1 MKKRLF
7 KFTLCAVLLAA
18 GTSMYADGVS
28 DTGENTGT
36 ETDNGPVTL
45 NDAGKTK
52 ISWKAFVNAINNP
65 VKVTN
70 APLDEES
77 DVVIN
82 YNKANQDLK
91 DANDAKTKAE
101 KDLADATDALEGNAE
116 KKIKGAV
123 QEQIEAKLEQ
133 TKAVS
138 TLAAARN
145 AYNEANDEN
154 NAAAAD
160 LAAANA
166 ELNDLNDQLGT
177 ANKNLSD
184 AQTAL
189 YNAYQKKI
197 DDNQAIIDD
206 NNNNKIPAAKKEQ
219 TRWKGL
225 MDALVVNTAQW
236 LVDAKAA
243 AEKFSTCFK
252 ANASGDAVTIYYKY
266 IALNDEDLSELDL
279 SFIPQ
284 EGWLSGEASAVYTIL
299 RSNPGPTTV
308 IDEIVINFGKNAE
321 GQNNYKKTNGV
332 ITINSLKLGQIA
344 AQVLDRVDGINDSD
358 YQTQSTDGT
367 GTITNKTLYDQYAA
381 SYNEYTT
388 QISNLEQQN
397 NDLYAANI
405 NLSAKEKSSVEYT
418 AVQSAQ
424 DTVDELNAPGTGKI
438 PVLKGRIAGYNTI
451 INKYKATTT
460 PAPDSK
466 PCTDAND
473 NPISYLKWLSNAQT
487 AAQTAKDNAD
497 QAVADAAEKV
507 QTCQATVTTAS
518 TALSN
523 AKNEE
528 KAATTAF
535 NAAKTAYDA
544 AQAAANEAASATAM
558 EKYNEITLDAGT
570 VINADVQITKA
581 YKGTITGNGSII
593 NVNVADNAPLFKTFG
608 GHVDDV
614 AINGTFGANLTGA
627 SFTDVARWDGNGKI
641 YSETGAE
648 TEFKSS
654 ALSDAFGAFGYALRD
669 NEYFGVDF
677 KDTKIVAAA
686 AAPSKVFSLTAYD
699 LPAGKDDTDPVPTQT
714 YVQLGAQ
721 GSNVMK
727 TIVNNNEL
735 TTYEVPQNRFAQSA
749 TADVAGLG
757 LANVYYGTNNDCD
770 MAKIV
775 DRENFYCPVTVKA
788 KAIDY
793 TREFKKGYNS
803 VCLPFTLSTNLSEKI
818 VSICEYESVD
828 FTAKKFWFKQ
838 NATSI
843 KANTPALIVL
853 EEDVDKVKFN
863 IEGVTIAATD
873 KTQIEKS
880 DAMHGDSHSYGT
892 LKKAHVNEFEGE
904 EFSDYIYGLNT
915 EGKFIAA
922 AKNAT
927 FPAFRMV
934 IGTQKAVASRENAPR
949 SGDGLDV
956 MSIGIH
962 NENGVDITDQFKDLT
977 TGVNDIKSDVSSL
990 SIVGGQGAIK
1000 FNSDADYGKVKIY
1013 NINGALVTVANV
1025 MTGTTSVNVEKGI
1038 YIVMGKKVMVK

>member
-45 NDAGKTK
+45 NDADQTK

-65 VKVTN
+65 VKVTD
-70 APLDEES
+70 APLDPNS
-77 DVVIN
+77 DVVKNYTTANRNLEAAKTAFGTANTQLADAKDDLNGNADKNIKGALKEEEEAEATQRTANSAYNTANYEYQNAVSQNPTAISTLTQLESSLQSKIARFDAIPGLLQNLTKTEIVNAPWILTLQSTLKTFAGYYNAFVDYEGDDGN
-82 YNKANQDLK
+82 YNAKGSIYYLCYSITGKQKKYYLYLSVENPGDFMPAGVTGQSWNSGSEINLYRAIDALSMPAGKYFNTVSLYDSEFDEDNDHLVPVALSSDISNVMDNAVTTVNQLVINKTYTEEKTTITDQAKYTALQNEQQTLKQDIGERAEGEQVATGLYKRVADQELIVNGYSNTIDHYTANTTEINPVTGEVYK
-91 DANDAKTKAE
+91 DAN
-101 KDLADATDALEGNAE
+101 GNIMSVLQLLSY
-116 KKIKGAV
+116 K
-123 QEQIEAKLEQ
+123 
-133 TKAVS
+133 S
-138 TLAAARN
+138 T
-145 AYNEANDEN
+145 
-154 NAAAAD
+154 
-160 LAAANA
+160 
-166 ELNDLNDQLGT
+166 Q
-177 ANKNLSD
+177 
-184 AQTAL
+184 
-189 YNAYQKKI
+189 
-197 DDNQAIIDD
+197 
-206 NNNNKIPAAKKEQ
+206 
-219 TRWKGL
+219 
-225 MDALVVNTAQW
+225 
-236 LVDAKAA
+236 
-243 AEKFSTCFK
+243 
-252 ANASGDAVTIYYKY
+252 
-266 IALNDEDLSELDL
+266 
-279 SFIPQ
+279 
-284 EGWLSGEASAVYTIL
+284 
-299 RSNPGPTTV
+299 
-308 IDEIVINFGKNAE
+308 
-321 GQNNYKKTNGV
+321 
-332 ITINSLKLGQIA
+332 
-344 AQVLDRVDGINDSD
+344 
-358 YQTQSTDGT
+358 
-367 GTITNKTLYDQYAA
+367 
-381 SYNEYTT
+381 
-388 QISNLEQQN
+388 
-397 NDLYAANI
+397 
-405 NLSAKEKSSVEYT
+405 
-418 AVQSAQ
+418 
-424 DTVDELNAPGTGKI
+424 
-438 PVLKGRIAGYNTI
+438 
-451 INKYKATTT
+451 
-460 PAPDSK
+460 
-466 PCTDAND
+466 
-473 NPISYLKWLSNAQT
+473 
-487 AAQTAKDNAD
+487 
-497 QAVADAAEKV
+497 ADAAVAAATKKV
-507 QTCQATVTTAS
+507 QNCQAAVTAAETAVTNATNTVATMQTAY
-518 TALSN
+518 
-523 AKNEE
+523 
-528 KAATTAF
+528 

-544 AQAAANEAASATAM
+544 AQTAANEAASAAAM
-558 EKYNEITLDAGT
+558 VKYNEITLDPGT
-570 VINADVQITKA
+570 VIDATEQITNA
-581 YKGTITGNGSII
+581 YTGTITGNGSIF
-593 NVNVADNAPLFKTFG
+593 NVNVPNNAPLFKTFG
-608 GHVDDV
+608 GHVDDA
-614 AINGTFGANLTGA
+614 AINGTFGGNLTGA

-934 IGTQKAVASRENAPR
+934 IGTKNAVASRENAPR